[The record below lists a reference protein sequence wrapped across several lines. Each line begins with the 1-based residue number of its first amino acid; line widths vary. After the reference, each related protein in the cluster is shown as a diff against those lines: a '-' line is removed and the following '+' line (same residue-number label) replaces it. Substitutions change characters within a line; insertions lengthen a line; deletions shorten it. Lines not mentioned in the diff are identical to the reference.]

1 MIITT
6 FFSKNCENFT
16 SCGMSCGSCMMSL
29 RSHSQG
35 SRGEANF
42 HESRVGEQC
51 KVATTP
57 EKILTTC
64 AFRRQ
69 AKAKRSNTFVHHR
82 FGRVSF
88 TV

>member
-1 MIITT
+1 
-6 FFSKNCENFT
+6 
-16 SCGMSCGSCMMSL
+16 MMSL

-42 HESRVGEQC
+42 YESRVGEQC

-57 EKILTTC
+57 EQIPATR

-69 AKAKRSNTFVHHR
+69 AKAKRSNMFVHHR
-82 FGRVSF
+82 FGRVRF

>member
-1 MIITT
+1 
-6 FFSKNCENFT
+6 
-16 SCGMSCGSCMMSL
+16 MMSL

-42 HESRVGEQC
+42 YESRVGEQC

-57 EKILTTC
+57 EQVPATR

-69 AKAKRSNTFVHHR
+69 AKAKRSNMFVHHR
-82 FGRVSF
+82 FGRVRF